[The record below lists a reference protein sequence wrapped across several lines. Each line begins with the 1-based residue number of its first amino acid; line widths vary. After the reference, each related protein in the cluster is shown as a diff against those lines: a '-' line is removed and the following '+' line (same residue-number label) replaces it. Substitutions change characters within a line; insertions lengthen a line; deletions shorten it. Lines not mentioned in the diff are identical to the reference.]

1 MSIRVKPGMLR
12 DIAETLGRHF
22 EARAMPFHVEEQPAG
37 ALHIGFR
44 ADGHPVSLT
53 VTFDIDAF
61 TALEQAD
68 IGRQRGTLTR
78 VAAEFDAMMARRAST
93 AYAGDFHFNRL

>member
-1 MSIRVKPGMLR
+1 MSIRVKPGVLR

-22 EARAMPFHVEEQPAG
+22 EAHAMPFHIEEAPVG

-44 ADGHPVSLT
+44 VDGHPASLT
-53 VTFDIDAF
+53 VAFDADAF
-61 TALEQAD
+61 AALEQAG
-68 IGRQRGTLTR
+68 IESQRRALTR
-78 VAAEFDAMMARRAST
+78 VAVEFDAMMARRIPT

>member
-1 MSIRVKPGMLR
+1 MSVRIRPGMLR

-44 ADGHPVSLT
+44 VDGHPASLT
-53 VTFDIDAF
+53 VTFDADAF
-61 TALEQAD
+61 AALAQAD
-68 IGRQRGTLTR
+68 IERQRGTLTR
-78 VAAEFDAMMARRAST
+78 VAAEFDVMMARRAPT

>member
-1 MSIRVKPGMLR
+1 MSIHVKPGMLR
-12 DIAETLGRHF
+12 EIAETLGRHF

-44 ADGHPVSLT
+44 VDGHPASLT
-53 VTFDIDAF
+53 VTFDADAF
-61 TALEQAD
+61 AALEQAD
-68 IGRQRGTLTR
+68 IERQRGTLTR
-78 VAAEFDAMMARRAST
+78 VAAGFDVMMARRARA

>member
-22 EARAMPFHVEEQPAG
+22 EARAIPFHVEEQPAG

-44 ADGHPVSLT
+44 VDGHPASLT
-53 VTFDIDAF
+53 VTFDADAF
-61 TALEQAD
+61 AALERAD
-68 IGRQRGTLTR
+68 VDRQRGTLTR
-78 VAAEFDAMMARRAST
+78 VAAEFDTMMARRAPT

>member
-1 MSIRVKPGMLR
+1 MSIRVKPGLLR

-22 EARAMPFHVEEQPAG
+22 EARAIPFHVEEQPAG

-44 ADGHPVSLT
+44 VDGHPASLT
-53 VTFDIDAF
+53 VTFDGDAF
-61 TALEQAD
+61 TALERAD
-68 IGRQRGTLTR
+68 VGRQRGTLTR
-78 VAAEFDAMMARRAST
+78 VAAEFDTMMARRAPT

>member
-22 EARAMPFHVEEQPAG
+22 EARAMPFHVEEHPAG

-44 ADGHPVSLT
+44 VDGHPASLT
-53 VTFDIDAF
+53 VTFDADAF
-61 TALEQAD
+61 AALERAD
-68 IGRQRGTLTR
+68 LSRQRGTLTR
-78 VAAEFDAMMARRAST
+78 VAAEFDTMMARRAPT